1 MNRMES
7 VENSIKNEILKHNA
21 GWCFTPISFTDLGSD
36 ESVRKALSEL
46 TKQGFIRRL
55 AQGIYEYPRTHH
67 VLGVVPPDLNVVAKV
82 IAEKNGVEI
91 QPAGAH
97 AANLLGLSEQV
108 PARLVFLTEGPSR
121 KVKIGNHELVFK
133 KTTKKVMATA
143 GTKEGLAIQAIKHM
157 GKDNIDEAIKAKLKK
172 IFTPLEDEK
181 KTKDNFKF
189 APAWIRSIMFE
200 ILGIKK

>member
-1 MNRMES
+1 MSKMQS
-7 VENSIKNEILKHNA
+7 VESYIKNDIQKHSP
-21 GWCFTPISFTDLGSD
+21 GWCFTPISFSNLGSD
-36 ESVRKALSEL
+36 ESVRKALSDL

-55 AQGIYEYPRTHH
+55 TQGIYEYPRLHQ

-91 QPAGAH
+91 QPTGAH

-133 KTTKKVMATA
+133 KSTKKVMSMA
-143 GTKEGLAIQAIKHM
+143 GTKEGLAIQAIKHI
-157 GKDNIDEAIKAKLKK
+157 GKENVNEAIKTKIKK
-172 IFTPLEDEK
+172 IFTPVESEK
-181 KTKDNFKF
+181 KIKENFKY
-189 APAWIRSIMFE
+189 APAWVRSIIYE
-200 ILGIKK
+200 ILGLKR